1 MQGVILAAGKGTR
14 LRPLTNSKPKPLVE
28 VAGKPLLTHSLE
40 RLVSM
45 GVDEI
50 VVVIGY
56 QGSKIVDHYGESFE
70 GTPLTYASQEPRK
83 GLAHATLV
91 AEEHVEG
98 PFVLTYA
105 DVLFEEDVSHCL
117 DYHRETDPSATLL
130 VTDVPREEAKRSGV
144 IVTDEEDRV
153 VRSVEKPDDP
163 PTTLA
168 LPGLFVFDPVIFDAC
183 RVVTPSDRGEYE
195 LPDAFDLLTYAGH
208 PVEYVETDGWRVNV
222 NTPKDREQAEQYLI
236 QQRSPT
242 RSGTD

>member
-14 LRPLTNSKPKPLVE
+14 LRPLTDSKPKPLVE
-28 VAGKPLLTHSLE
+28 VGGKPLLTHSLE

-45 GVDEI
+45 GLDEI

-56 QGSKIVDHYGESFE
+56 EGAKIVDHYGEAFE
-70 GTPLTYASQEPRK
+70 GTPLTYAHQEERK

-117 DYHRETDPSATLL
+117 EYHRETDPAATLL
-130 VTDVPREEAKRSGV
+130 VTDVPRPEAQRSGV
-144 IVTDEEDRV
+144 IVTDEADRV

-168 LPGLFVFDPVIFDAC
+168 LPGLFVFEPIVFDAC
-183 RVVTPSDRGEYE
+183 RIVTPSDRGEYE
-195 LPDAFDLLTYAGH
+195 LPDAFDLLAYAGH
-208 PVEYVETDGWRVNV
+208 RVEYVETEGWRVNV
-222 NTPKDREQAEQYLI
+222 NTQEDREQAERNLVQGRE
-236 QQRSPT
+236 QPPA
-242 RSGTD
+242 GTD